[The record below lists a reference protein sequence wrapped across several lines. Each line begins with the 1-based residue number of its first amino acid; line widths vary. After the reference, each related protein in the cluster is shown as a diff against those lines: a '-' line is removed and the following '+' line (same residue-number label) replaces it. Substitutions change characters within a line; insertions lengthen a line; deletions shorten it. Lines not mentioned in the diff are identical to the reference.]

1 MLSKLFSHISEKP
14 LSERVKSRDAF
25 IYLDRVMWSFGWT
38 ESENKRLDLLYKLWF
53 VFFNIGMLILLPI
66 SMSIEYL
73 QRFKTFS
80 PGEFLSSFEIG
91 VNMYGSSFKC
101 AFTMMG
107 FRKRQEAKVLLDQ
120 LDKRCIRDEERATVH
135 RYVAM
140 SNFFDILY
148 HIFYSTFV
156 VMNFPYFLLERRH
169 AWRMYF
175 PFIDSDKQ
183 FYISSIAEC
192 FLMTEAIY
200 MDLCTDVCPL
210 ISMLMARCH
219 INLLKKRLRN
229 LRSKPG
235 KTEDEYLEELTECI
249 RDHRLIL
256 DYVDALRPVFSGTI
270 FVQFLLIGT
279 VLGLSMINLM
289 FFSTFWTGV
298 ATCLFMFDV
307 SMETFPF
314 CYLCN
319 MIIDDCQEMA
329 DCLFQSDW
337 TSADR
342 RYKSTLVYFLHNLQQ
357 PITLTAGGVFPIC
370 MQTNLAMVKLAF
382 SVVTIIKQFNLAE
395 RFQ

>member
-1 MLSKLFSHISEKP
+1 MLCKFFPHISKKP
-14 LSERVKSRDAF
+14 LSERVHSRDAF

-38 ESENKRLDLLYKLWF
+38 EPENKRWVLPYNLWF
-53 VFFNIGMLILLPI
+53 ALVNIVMLILLPI

-73 QRFKTFS
+73 HRFKTFS
-80 PGEFLSSFEIG
+80 AGEFLSSLEIG
-91 VNMYGSSFKC
+91 VNIYGSSFKC

-107 FRKRQEAKVLLDQ
+107 FKKRQEAKVLLDQ
-120 LDKRCIRDEERATVH
+120 LDKRCVRDEERSTVH

-140 SNFFDILY
+140 GNFFDILY
-148 HIFYSTFV
+148 HIFYSSFV
-156 VMNFPYFLLERRH
+156 VMNFPYFLLQRRH

-175 PFIDSDKQ
+175 PYIDPEKQ
-183 FYISSIAEC
+183 FFISSIAEC
-192 FLMTEAIY
+192 FLMTEVIY

-219 INLLKKRLRN
+219 ISLLKQRLRN
-229 LRSKPG
+229 LRSEPG
-235 KTEDEYLEELTECI
+235 RTEDEYLEELTECI

-329 DCLFQSDW
+329 DSLFQSDW

-342 RYKSTLVYFLHNLQQ
+342 RYKSTL
-357 PITLTAGGVFPIC
+357 
-370 MQTNLAMVKLAF
+370 MVKLAF

>member
-1 MLSKLFSHISEKP
+1 MLSKFFPHISKKP

-38 ESENKRLDLLYKLWF
+38 EPENKRWVLPYKLWF
-53 VFFNIGMLILLPI
+53 AFVNIVMLILLPI

-73 QRFKTFS
+73 HRFKTFS
-80 PGEFLSSFEIG
+80 AGEFLSSLEIG
-91 VNMYGSSFKC
+91 VNIYGSSFKC
-101 AFTMMG
+101 AFTMIG
-107 FRKRQEAKVLLDQ
+107 FKKRQEAKVLLDQ
-120 LDKRCIRDEERATVH
+120 LDK
-135 RYVAM
+135 
-140 SNFFDILY
+140 
-148 HIFYSTFV
+148 
-156 VMNFPYFLLERRH
+156 
-169 AWRMYF
+169 
-175 PFIDSDKQ
+175 
-183 FYISSIAEC
+183 SIAEC

-219 INLLKKRLRN
+219 ISLLKQRLRN
-229 LRSKPG
+229 LRSEPG
-235 KTEDEYLEELTECI
+235 RTEDEYLEELTECI

-329 DCLFQSDW
+329 DSLFQSDW

>member
-1 MLSKLFSHISEKP
+1 MLSKFFPHIKEKP
-14 LSERVKSRDAF
+14 LSERVQSRDAF
-25 IYLDRVMWSFGWT
+25 IYLDRVMWTFGWT
-38 ESENKRLDLLYKLWF
+38 EPENKRWVLPYKLWF
-53 VFFNIGMLILLPI
+53 AFVNIVIIILLPI

-73 QRFKTFS
+73 HRFNTFS
-80 PGEFLSSFEIG
+80 AGEFLSSLEIG
-91 VNMYGSSFKC
+91 VDIYGSSFKC

-107 FRKRQEAKVLLDQ
+107 FKKRQEAKVLLDQ
-120 LDKRCIRDEERATVH
+120 LDK
-135 RYVAM
+135 
-140 SNFFDILY
+140 
-148 HIFYSTFV
+148 
-156 VMNFPYFLLERRH
+156 
-169 AWRMYF
+169 
-175 PFIDSDKQ
+175 
-183 FYISSIAEC
+183 SIAEG
-192 FLMTEAIY
+192 FLVTEVVY
-200 MDLCTDVCPL
+200 MNLCTDVCPL
-210 ISMLMARCH
+210 ITMLMARCH
-219 INLLKKRLRN
+219 ISLLKQRLRN
-229 LRSKPG
+229 LRSEPG
-235 KTEDEYLEELTECI
+235 RTEDEYLEELTECI

-256 DYVDALRPVFSGTI
+256 DYVEVLRPVFSGTI
-270 FVQFLLIGT
+270 FVQFLLVGT

-298 ATCLFMFDV
+298 VTCVYMVDV
-307 SMETFPF
+307 CMETSPF

-329 DCLFQSDW
+329 DTLFQSDW

>member
-1 MLSKLFSHISEKP
+1 MLSKFFPHIQEKP
-14 LSERVKSRDAF
+14 LSERVQSRDAF

-38 ESENKRLDLLYKLWF
+38 EPENKRWDLHYKLWATF
-53 VFFNIGMLILLPI
+53 LTLLVFILLPI
-66 SMSIEYL
+66 SVCVEYIH
-73 QRFKTFS
+73 RFKTFS
-80 PGEFLSSFEIG
+80 AGEFLSSIQIG
-91 VNMYGSSFKC
+91 VNMFGSSFKSS
-101 AFTMMG
+101 FTMMG
-107 FRKRQEAKVLLDQ
+107 HKKIQKAKMSLDK
-120 LDKRCIRDEERATVH
+120 LDKRCLRDEERSI
-135 RYVAM
+135 R
-140 SNFFDILY
+140 I
-148 HIFYSTFV
+148 
-156 VMNFPYFLLERRH
+156 H

-175 PFIDSDKQ
+175 PYVDSEKQ
-183 FYISSIAEC
+183 FYISSIAEVI
-192 FLMTEAIY
+192 LMGTAVF

-219 INLLKKRLRN
+219 ISLLKQRLRN
-229 LRSKPG
+229 LRSEPG
-235 KTEDEYLEELTECI
+235 RTEDEYLQELTDCV

-256 DYVDALRPVFSGTI
+256 DYVDALRSVLSGTI

-289 FFSTFWTGV
+289 FFSTFSTGV
-298 ATCLFMFDV
+298 GTAIFMFCV

-329 DCLFQSDW
+329 DSLFQSDW

-370 MQTNLAMVKLAF
+370 MQTNLTMVKLAF
-382 SVVTIIKQFNLAE
+382 SVVTVVKQFNLAE
-395 RFQ
+395 KFQ